1 MLTRASSDESL
12 TPEIAQK
19 RLAVLEQAIGLF
31 AEEGFRRAD
40 VQVVADRAGVGKGT
54 VYRYFGNKEDLFW
67 AAIYAVMERLEA
79 HLRVAVDAAA
89 DPEGKLRAASLAYA
103 EFFESNP
110 RYLEIFVQDRAEFRG
125 KVPELHL
132 EYHQNLVEHF
142 SQIVADGVAMGQ
154 FCPLDPRATIR
165 SLSSMLYGAVVFHCY
180 VRDQRGLVAHTANCL
195 EIFLR
200 GIALAADQRPGGG
213 AEANPGHPEACR
225 AERD

>member
-1 MLTRASSDESL
+1 MLTRASSKE
-12 TPEIAQK
+12 THPPEIARK

-54 VYRYFGNKEDLFW
+54 VYRYFGNKADLFW

-89 DPEGKLRAASLAYA
+89 DPEGKLRAAGLAYA
-103 EFFESNP
+103 EFFEDNP

-125 KVPELHL
+125 KAPELHL

-213 AEANPGHPEACR
+213 AEANPGYPEACR

>member
-1 MLTRASSDESL
+1 MLTRASSEE
-12 TPEIAQK
+12 TRPPEIAQK

-40 VQVVADRAGVGKGT
+40 VQMVADRAGVGKGT
-54 VYRYFGNKEDLFW
+54 VYRYFGSKEDLFW
-67 AAIYAVMERLEA
+67 AAIYAVMERLEK

-89 DPEGKLRAASLAYA
+89 DPESKLRAAGLAYA

-125 KVPELHL
+125 KAPELHL

-165 SLSSMLYGAVVFHCY
+165 ALSSMLYGAVVFHCY

-200 GIALAADQRPGGG
+200 GIALMAAERLAG
-213 AEANPGHPEACR
+213 AEENPGNPEACR
-225 AERD
+225 AERE